1 MYQYPISTSVLETKI
16 KELGVADS
24 TQMSI
29 RETVRLANMLEQETG
44 EKFVRLEMG
53 VPGLKPPQIALDAE
67 REAAEKG
74 LCAIYPPVDGVP
86 ALKEAAARFAKCFI
100 DVDVPAKNC
109 LATTGSMQ
117 ACFAAFMVAN
127 RTDKKRGKTL
137 FIDPGFPVNKAQLRV
152 LGMQYETFDVYDYR
166 GDKLAAKLESYLKK
180 GDISTI
186 LYSSPNNPAWINFTE
201 EELKTIG
208 TLATKYD
215 VIVMEDLAY
224 FGMDFR
230 RDISKPGVAPFNP
243 TVAKYTDNWIIML
256 SGSKSFSYAGQRI
269 AVMMVSPKIFDRRYP
284 DLKDYFGN
292 DNFGHAMIFDALYT
306 LSTGTTHTPQYG
318 FAAMLN
324 ACCDGTYNFVEP
336 IKEYAR
342 RANILKKAFFNNG
355 FVPVYDKDGDED
367 IADGFYFTVNYPGM
381 SSGEVV
387 KNLLMFGISAVG
399 LNICGSCHDGIR
411 VCVSQLGDEAL
422 ANAEARIKAFNAYFK
437 K

>member
-1 MYQYPISTSVLETKI
+1 MYQYPISQTVLDQKI
-16 KELGVADS
+16 KELGVADP
-24 TQMSI
+24 QKMSI
-29 RETVRLANMLEQETG
+29 RETVRLANMLENETG

-53 VPGLKPPQIALDAE
+53 VPGLPVPQIALDAE
-67 REAAEKG
+67 REAAQKG
-74 LCAIYPPVDGVP
+74 LCALYPPVDGVP
-86 ALKEAAARFAKCFI
+86 ALKNAASRFAKCFI
-100 DVDVPAKNC
+100 DIDIPAKCC

-152 LGMQYETFDVYDYR
+152 LGMKFETFDVYDYR
-166 GDKLAAKLESYLKK
+166 GDKLEAKLESYLAK

-201 EELKTIG
+201 QELQIIG
-208 TLATKYD
+208 KLATKYD

-230 RDISKPGVAPFNP
+230 RDVSTPGKAPFNP
-243 TVAKYTDNWIIML
+243 TVAKYTDNWIIMF

-318 FAAMLN
+318 FAAMLD

-342 RANILKKAFFNNG
+342 RASKLKKAFFSNG
-355 FVPVYDKDGDED
+355 FVPVYDKDGDEEV
-367 IADGFYFTVNYPGM
+367 ADGFYFTVTYPGM
-381 SSGEVV
+381 DCGILV
-387 KNLLMFGISAVG
+387 KSLLQFGISAVG
-399 LNICGSCHDGIR
+399 LNICGSCHAGIR

-422 ANAEARIKAFNAYFK
+422 ANAEKRIEAFNKYFE
-437 K
+437 